1 MKKTMLVVLL
11 ILSTILLVGC
21 GSLREKILAPP
32 DEMQVPDDALIAV
45 CTTDENV
52 FSYVYRDGV
61 IYLYY
66 IDDELQDEATL
77 SDIQD
82 KIIHKGE
89 STDNYLTDTYDPGEC
104 VIDNFVDER

>member
-1 MKKTMLVVLL
+1 MKKTMVL
-11 ILSTILLVGC
+11 ILLVLSTFFLLGC
-21 GSLREKILAPP
+21 GLRERLLAPP

-45 CTTDENV
+45 CTTDYHV
-52 FSYVYRDGV
+52 YSYVYREGV

-66 IDDELQDEATL
+66 IDDELQDETGL

-89 STDNYLTDTYDPGEC
+89 STDNYLVDTYDAGEC
-104 VIDNFVDER
+104 VIDDFVDER